1 MPFTI
6 VDDPDYARQ
15 AEQIADIQRLDDALN
30 GLMWAIANNPE
41 VYDVI
46 IDTEPPIHIAKSNRI
61 MTLDGDISTLRIWFS
76 VDYENEIVT
85 LLKIRRESEE
95 ESG

>member
-1 MPFTI
+1 MPFTL

-46 IDTEPPIHIAKSNRI
+46 IDTDPPIRIAKSNRI
-61 MTLDGDISTLRIWFS
+61 ITLDGDISTLRIWFS